1 MATFGFI
8 GVGNMGGALAKGVAR
23 SVDPKNIILSN
34 KTAAKAEALASQLGC
49 VADTVEQVAAKC
61 DYIFLGVKPH
71 MMEGLLSSLSSIF
84 AARKDSFVLVSM
96 AAGLT
101 IGDIQRMAGKAYPV
115 IRIMPNVPV
124 AIGEGVTLYDYSEN
138 VSPEAVSQ
146 FCDAMAGTGMVSYLQ
161 ESLIDAGSALSGSG
175 PAFVSMFIEALA
187 DGALMCGLPRQLAL
201 EYACQTLIGTSKM
214 LLETGMHPGQMKD
227 SICSPGGSTIAGVA
241 ALEGGAFRATAMDAV
256 LAAFDRTKELGQ

>member
-1 MATFGFI
+1 MTFGFI

-23 SVDPKNIILSN
+23 SVDPKNIVLSN
-34 KTAAKAEALASQLGC
+34 KTAEKAAALASQLGC
-49 VADTVEQVAAKC
+49 LTDTVDAVAAKC
-61 DYIFLGVKPH
+61 DFIFLGVKPH
-71 MMEGLLSSLSSIF
+71 MMGDLLESIAPIL
-84 AARKDSFVLVSM
+84 AARKNSFVLVSM
-96 AAGLT
+96 AAALT
-101 IGDIQRMAGKAYPV
+101 IADIQRMAQGSYPV

-124 AIGEGVTLYDYSEN
+124 AVGEGVTLYDYSDN
-138 VSPEAVSQ
+138 VSAEAVSA
-146 FCDAMAGTGMVSYLQ
+146 FSDALAGTGMVSHLQ

-187 DGALMCGLPRQLAL
+187 DGALACGLPRKLAL

-214 LLETGMHPGQMKD
+214 LLQTGMHPGQMKD

-256 LAAFDRTKELGQ
+256 LSTYERNLELGQ

>member
-8 GVGNMGGALAKGVAR
+8 GVGNMGGALAEGTAKT
-23 SVDPKNIILSN
+23 VDPKNIVLSN
-34 KTAAKAEALASQLGC
+34 KTAKKASDLAARLGC
-49 VADTVEQVAAKC
+49 LADTVDAVAEKC
-61 DYIFLGVKPH
+61 DFIFLGVKPH
-71 MMEGLLSSLSSIF
+71 MMADLLSSIAPIL

-101 IGDIQRMAGKAYPV
+101 IADIQSMAGKAYPV

-124 AIGEGVTLYDYSEN
+124 AIGEGVTLYDHSEN
-138 VSPEAVSQ
+138 TSPEAVSA
-146 FCDAMAGTGMVSYLQ
+146 FCGALAGTGLVSHLK

-201 EYACQTLIGTSKM
+201 ELACQTLVGTSKM
-214 LLETGMHPGQMKD
+214 LLQTGMHPGQMKD
-227 SICSPGGSTIAGVA
+227 AICSPGGSTIAGVA
-241 ALEGGAFRATAMDAV
+241 ALEGGAFRAAAIDAV
-256 LAAFDRTKELGQ
+256 LSAFDRTKELGK